1 MRVGGSACE
10 LKIDAKRHRKKIK
23 DDIEERRTKINEKKQ
38 LEASKRGPI
47 KFQEES
53 GSPLWSM

>member
-10 LKIDAKRHRKKIK
+10 LTIDAKRHRKKIK
-23 DDIEERRTKINEKKQ
+23 YDIEERKTKINEKKQ
-38 LEASKRGPI
+38 PEASKRGPRE
-47 KFQEES
+47 FPDES